1 MMNFFLPMEEIEQG
15 ALQQFF
21 NAMKHEF
28 TVHGA
33 LMPDAHTGYSL
44 PIGAVIATK
53 NVIVPEWVGNDIGCG
68 VLALELENVD
78 IQYLK
83 QNGHEIYQQL
93 KNIIAIHNK
102 ANIDTNFE
110 CDTYDFIDVNKQL
123 GTLGGGNHFLEIA
136 YSSQSDRTFVVVHT
150 GSRGFGA
157 MVADKYIKLA
167 RKYGLQSREINYFEA
182 NSHIGEMYL
191 DDMNK
196 CINFAYQNRKYLA
209 NQVKDLL
216 GANKSKMNLII
227 DSCHNYAEYD
237 RLNQLYIH
245 RKGASG
251 AKLGEF
257 VIIPANMRDGSYIV
271 EGKGN
276 AQSMNSCSH
285 GAGRTMSR
293 SQAKKFIDTE
303 TFNTQMK
310 NAQVEFGNAFD
321 LLDEAPDAYKDINIV
336 MENQK
341 ELVKIVD
348 CLKPIINIKG

>member
-1 MMNFFLPMEEIEQG
+1 MMNFFLPMEEVEQG
-15 ALQQFF
+15 ALNQFF

-28 TVHGA
+28 TIHGA

-44 PIGAVIATK
+44 PIGAVVATK

-78 IQYLK
+78 IETLK
-83 QNGHEIYQQL
+83 QNGHDIYNQL

-102 ANIDTNFE
+102 TTIDTNFE

-136 YSSQSDRTFVVVHT
+136 YSNKSKRTFVVVHT
-150 GSRGFGA
+150 GSRNFGA

-167 RKYGLQSREINYFEA
+167 RKYGLQSRDTNYFEA

-191 DDMNK
+191 NDMQK
-196 CINFAYQNRKYLA
+196 CIDFAYQNRKYLA
-209 NQVKDLL
+209 NQVKKFI
-216 GANKSKMNLII
+216 GASKSDMNLII

-237 RLNQLYIH
+237 NINKLFIH

-251 AKLGEF
+251 ARLGEF
-257 VIIPANMRDGSYIV
+257 VVIPANMRDGSYIV

-276 AQSMNSCSH
+276 PQSLNSCSH
-285 GAGRTMSR
+285 GAGRNMSR
-293 SQAKKFIDTE
+293 SQAKKFIDAE
-303 TFNTQMK
+303 TFNNQML
-310 NAQVEFGNAFD
+310 NAQIEFGNAID
-321 LLDEAPDAYKDINIV
+321 LLDEAPDAYKDINNV
-336 MENQK
+336 MKNQK
-341 ELVKIVD
+341 DLVKIVD